1 MEFVVYDSG
10 IFTMLHEALLKPG
23 DPLLVDMSYTGRY
36 WKDLVANRTA
46 EFGYIA
52 GLGVASVAARQAAID
67 QYRRV
72 GKASGREMAVGA
84 AAAAAPWVT
93 AEALRAKE
101 GEMRGNNLVTGD
113 RRIYTVWEKVQCTR
127 PNTRLMISTGPV
139 TVKKYESC
147 ESAIRFEVYKFVQTE
162 LLRKIGDWMEERVGR
177 PWVIKNPL

>member
-1 MEFVVYDSG
+1 
-10 IFTMLHEALLKPG
+10 
-23 DPLLVDMSYTGRY
+23 MSYTSRY

-67 QYRRV
+67 QCRRV

-101 GEMRGNNLVTGD
+101 GEMRGSNIITGD
-113 RRIYTVWEKVQCTR
+113 RRIYTVWEKVQCTS
-127 PNTRLMISTGPV
+127 PSTRLTISTGPV

-147 ESAIRFEVYKFVQTE
+147 ESAIRFEVYKFVQQE
-162 LLRKIGDWMEERVGR
+162 LLRKVCDWMGANVGR
-177 PWVIKNPL
+177 PWL